1 MSYVKIGT
9 ADNDKKITIMFQ
21 PFYRIF
27 IQNGGKKK
35 WQKK

>member
-1 MSYVKIGT
+1 MSYVRMET
-9 ADNDKKITIMFQ
+9 ADNDKKITIMGRL
-21 PFYRIF
+21 FYRTF